1 MLQDGKAGNEQ
12 DCSSK
17 EIVQLELLKL
27 VKSVIFMQPK
37 ESQAEVENVDKVKK
51 HSLHLTTRLQL
62 NTTETL
68 FLGYEGFKT
77 TEYGC

>member
-37 ESQAEVENVDKVKK
+37 DSQENVDKVKK

-77 TEYGC
+77 AEYGC